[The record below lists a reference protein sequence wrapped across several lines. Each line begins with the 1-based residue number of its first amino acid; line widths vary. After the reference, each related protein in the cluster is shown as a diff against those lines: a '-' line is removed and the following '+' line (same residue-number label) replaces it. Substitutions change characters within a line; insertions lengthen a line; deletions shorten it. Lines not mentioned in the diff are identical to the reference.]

1 MCLPSKARK
10 ALILVCFLATLPAA
24 KAQFNIDRLIVM
36 GQSALYY
43 EDYVLSIQYF
53 NQAIASKPYLY
64 EPWFFRG
71 VAKYYLEDYQ
81 GAEADCTEGIK
92 INPYVKSLYEVR
104 ALCRINQKNYD
115 GAIADYSA
123 AMREDPDN
131 QQYWHNRTLCRI
143 NKEDYD
149 GALADL
155 DTVNARWSKYAPGFS
170 MRAEV
175 LLHKGDTVKAEAAL
189 DHALEIDP
197 YDGSNWMVKGAMAM
211 TKADKEDDRS
221 KQKAAWKEAE
231 HCLDKAIHLLPRV
244 VNNYINRALCR
255 YKQNNLR
262 GTMADYDMA
271 IDLDPNNFIA
281 HYNRG
286 LLRAQVGDDNRAIE
300 DFDFVLRLEPDDL
313 MALFNR
319 ALLRDRTGDLRGAIA
334 DYSKVIEMFPNFW
347 TGLHYRAQ
355 CYRRLGDTRH
365 AELDEFRILKAQM
378 DKHLGRQQRMTRRQ
392 REMRRKSDKDMEK
405 YNQLVV
411 ADEQEKT
418 ASQYKNDYRGRVQNR
433 EASLAF
439 MPMFGFT
446 FERKQ
451 SEVRNELAFDVQLDK
466 LNKRNSAHPIYI
478 STAPTQLS
486 KEQTDRYF
494 ALTDSLDG
502 FPKAVLDAVLQDY
515 DAAIKAATAI
525 IGKNDDAL
533 AYWHRA
539 VCRQRQAAVEKTN
552 HAGTAAMPTATPVI
566 DDLNAA
572 IRLNPQSAC
581 LLYNRGCA
589 YADAQDYT
597 RAIADFTAALQQDAN
612 LAEAYYNRG
621 LCHLH
626 QKDNAAAL
634 SDLGKAGELGL
645 YSAYSIIKKLKA
657 DK

>member
-1 MCLPSKARK
+1 MRLPSKARK
-10 ALILVCFLATLPAA
+10 ALILVCLLVPTIQA

-53 NQAIASKPYLY
+53 NQAIAAKPYLY
-64 EPWFFRG
+64 EPWFYRG
-71 VAKYYLEDYQ
+71 VAKFYLEDYK
-81 GAEADCTEGIK
+81 GAESDCTEGIK

-104 ALCRINQKNYD
+104 ALCRINQKEYD
-115 GAIADYSA
+115 GAIADYTTA
-123 AMREDPDN
+123 LREDPDN

-155 DTVNARWSKYAPGFS
+155 DTINSRWSKYAPGFS

-175 LLHKGDTVKAEAAL
+175 LLHKGDTAKAEESL

-197 YDGSNWMVKGAMAM
+197 YDGSNWMVKAAMAM
-211 TKADKEDDRS
+211 TKADKEDEKS
-221 KQKAAWKEAE
+221 AKKAGWKEAE
-231 HCLDKAIHLLPRV
+231 QCLDKAIHLLPRV

-271 IDLDPNNFIA
+271 LDLDPNNFIA

-300 DFDFVLRLEPDDL
+300 DFDFVLRLEPDEL

-355 CYRRLGDTRH
+355 CYRRLGDSRR

-378 DKHLGRQQRMTRRQ
+378 DKRQGKQQRMTKRQ

-418 ASQYKNDYRGRVQNR
+418 ASQYKNDYRGRVQDR
-433 EASLAF
+433 EANLAF
-439 MPMFGFT
+439 MPMFEFS
-446 FERKQ
+446 FERKL
-451 SEVRNELAFDVQLDK
+451 SEVHNALVFDVELDR
-466 LNKRNSAHPIYI
+466 LNKQQPQHPIYI
-478 STAPTQLS
+478 TAATVQLT

-494 ALTDSLDG
+494 ALSDSLDG
-502 FPKAVLDAVLQDY
+502 FSKAVLSAMLQDY
-515 DAAIKAATAI
+515 SAAIQTATQCI
-525 IGKNDDAL
+525 SKSPTAL

-539 VCRQRQAAVEKTN
+539 VCREKQSAVEKNAISVPNN
-552 HAGTAAMPTATPVI
+552 HISITPVI
-566 DDLNAA
+566 DDFNAA
-572 IRLNPQSAC
+572 LALNPQSAC

-589 YADAQDYT
+589 YAANQDYSH
-597 RAIADFTAALQQDAN
+597 AISDFTAALKIDSR

-621 LCHLH
+621 LAQLQ
-626 QKDNAAAL
+626 QKNREAAL

-645 YSAYSIIKKLKA
+645 YSAYSIIKKLKSE
-657 DK
+657 K